1 MTDPPCSVC
10 EEVAGRITSPGGV
23 IYDDGLWTV
32 AHHTGAYTDPGELIV
47 KLRRHCES
55 LSQLTEAEAR
65 AMGPVLRSAV
75 GAIEQVVRPER
86 VYVASYGE
94 RVRHLHFFLLPRT
107 TALPA
112 GHIVSDVYRR
122 ARTLLRSWGLVR
134 NPSAEARAQAADRIR
149 ESDLWKRSS
158 I

>member
-1 MTDPPCSVC
+1 
-10 EEVAGRITSPGGV
+10 
-23 IYDDGLWTV
+23 
-32 AHHTGAYTDPGELIV
+32 
-47 KLRRHCES
+47 
-55 LSQLTEAEAR
+55 
-65 AMGPVLRSAV
+65 
-75 GAIEQVVRPER
+75 
-86 VYVASYGE
+86 
-94 RVRHLHFFLLPRT
+94 VRHLHFFLLPRT

-122 ARTLLRSWGLVR
+122 ARTLLRSCGLVR